1 MSRRIVSATICA
13 LAITTLLSFPGQ
25 AGAADPTTA
34 DCLSANETSITL
46 LHAAQ
51 LRAARAQMLV
61 CAAPNCPADVRVECV
76 RRISE
81 VNVSLPTIVFV
92 AKDPMGNDLPATT
105 VTMDGEVLAE
115 RLDGTAI
122 PLDPGEHTFVFEAT
136 GQPPLSKQMLIRE
149 GEKNRREL
157 VQLGSSAQPAPVP
170 PSESPTDQPLAPAT
184 PRHGV
189 GGQKVLALV
198 ATGVGI
204 AGVAVGTVFGLES
217 MSKHDDAVGACPGAC
232 PNQHGVTLWN
242 QARSAG
248 DASTVAFVVG
258 GVGLAGGAV
267 LWFTAGAPE
276 ESTTAGLRLVTR
288 EDAAFVQADHAAS
301 GGRAVRSLF
310 ETMTIGVGPG
320 SLQVRGVW

>member
-1 MSRRIVSATICA
+1 MSQRIVPATVCA
-13 LAITTLLSFPGQ
+13 LVITTLLSLPER

-34 DCLSANETSITL
+34 DCLSANEQSITL
-46 LHAAQ
+46 LHAVQ

-61 CAAPNCPADVRVECV
+61 CAAPSCPVDVRVECS

-81 VNVSLPTIVFV
+81 VNLSMPTIVFAV
-92 AKDPMGNDLPATT
+92 KDPMGNDLPGAT
-105 VTMDGEVLAE
+105 VTMDGEALAE

-122 PLDPGEHTFVFEAT
+122 PLDPGEHTFVFEAA
-136 GQPPLSKQMLIRE
+136 GQPPLSKQMLIRQ

-184 PRHGV
+184 PSRGI
-189 GGQKVLALV
+189 GIQKVLALV
-198 ATGVGI
+198 TTGVGI
-204 AGVAVGTVFGLES
+204 AGIAVGTVFGLES
-217 MSKHDDAVGACPGAC
+217 MSKHDDAVAACPGAC
-232 PNQHGVTLWN
+232 RDQHGVTLWN

-248 DASTVAFVVG
+248 DVSTVGFVVG
-258 GVGLAGGAV
+258 AVGLAGGAV

-288 EDAAFVQADHAAS
+288 EDAAFVQADRAAS

-310 ETMTIGVGPG
+310 ETMRIGVGPG